1 MAAGELARKAKA
13 AKEEETAGSL
23 DRMLGL
29 GPEMSI
35 GGKRYTLFP
44 LTIKRKRLL
53 SRALADLGDE
63 YVVTALAQDNPEG
76 LLRLAQA
83 AGTADGGATLTSADV
98 ASSLRVLH
106 ATLSEAQEAAIVDI
120 AELALNGP
128 GQTVTRDEIEDSL
141 ALNAFPSLL
150 RAFMDGSGYSPLA

>member
-13 AKEEETAGSL
+13 EKVEETAGSL

-83 AGTADGGATLTSADV
+83 AGTADGSATLTSADV

-106 ATLSEAQEAAIVDI
+106 ATLSEAQETAIVDI

-128 GQTVTRDEIEDSL
+128 GQTVTREEIEDSL

-150 RAFMDGSGYSPLA
+150 RAFMDGSGCSPLA